1 MKFVRMYE
9 NSAHQSDIWPV
20 SMLCEVHGHELDPSE
35 RFLGVCVLSVFEKN
49 THCSQLDVFVCSVN
63 FVKMFENITN

>member
-1 MKFVRMYE
+1 
-9 NSAHQSDIWPV
+9 
-20 SMLCEVHGHELDPSE
+20 MLCEVHGHELDPSE

-63 FVKMFENITN
+63 FVKMVENITN